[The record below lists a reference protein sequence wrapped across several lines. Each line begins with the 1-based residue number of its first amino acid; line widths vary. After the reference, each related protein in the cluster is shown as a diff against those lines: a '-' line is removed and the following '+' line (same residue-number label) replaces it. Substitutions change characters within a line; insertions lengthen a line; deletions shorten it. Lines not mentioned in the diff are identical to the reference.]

1 MRAYIGDKDV
11 AEWVPPLVSYQ
22 CTYVRAWITVK
33 HYYDLSIDS
42 AEKTALTKYLD
53 AC

>member
-1 MRAYIGDKDV
+1 M
-11 AEWVPPLVSYQ
+11 VPLDSYV

-42 AEKTALTKYLD
+42 AEKTALTNYL
-53 AC
+53 AKC

>member
-33 HYYDLSIDS
+33 H
-42 AEKTALTKYLD
+42 LTLVKRMLV
-53 AC
+53 